1 MLHGVTLSLVQVTIA
16 VISAIVLVSAAVI
29 TPITHQVERTKR
41 QVLRVFLDV
50 PMVVLRRLRQTAEK
64 RLVAFASEVKGED
77 GDNLSVE
84 GMSVRGHCRLS
95 DPQSNNISPHRIP

>member
-1 MLHGVTLSLVQVTIA
+1 MTVPLVQVTIA

-84 GMSVRGHCRLS
+84 GMSVREHLS
-95 DPQSNNISPHRIP
+95 FLRIHNPST